1 VTPSNHNTRHAAE
14 RIVREL
20 RHAGHTAYFAGGC
33 VRDELLGL
41 EPADYDIATD
51 AVPERIRK
59 LFARTA
65 HVGAAFGVVLV
76 TVGSRTIEVATFRA
90 DGPYSDRRRPDSVT
104 FSDPESDAKRRDF
117 TVNALFLD
125 PEAKPTPADRTLGA
139 RGHVIDL
146 VQGLDDL
153 QTRTLRA
160 VGNPEE
166 RLAEDHLRALRAVR
180 FAARL
185 GFTIEPSTA
194 QAIRAHASDLVG
206 VSRERIGDELRRI
219 LKHPSRSRGVELLS
233 NLHLDSPV
241 FNEPQH
247 PGPYPILDSIP
258 KTECPFPFALAALAA
273 DRLGPDLP
281 VEAVVRRWR
290 SALMLSNDERT
301 ALENTLTLAIK
312 LRTDWASAP
321 VSQRKRW
328 ASTPHFEWSL
338 HLNSQSASLV
348 NDIRADVQSLS
359 QTQGGLNPE
368 PLADGQILMDAGL
381 IPGPAFGT
389 ILRTLYDLQL
399 EGSITTK
406 AQAIDKARELEADSG
421 V

>member
-1 VTPSNHNTRHAAE
+1 MSTSNQNARQAAQ

-20 RHAGHTAYFAGGC
+20 RNAGHTAYFAGGC

-41 EPADYDIATD
+41 EPTDYDIATD
-51 AVPERIRK
+51 AIPERIRE

-76 TVGSRTIEVATFRA
+76 SVGSQTIEVATFRA

-104 FSDPESDAKRRDF
+104 FSDRESDAKRRDF

-125 PEAKPTPADRTLGA
+125 PQAKPTDTDRALGA

-146 VQGLDDL
+146 VNGLPDL
-153 QTRTLRA
+153 QAKILRA
-160 VGNPEE
+160 VGKPEE

-185 GFTIEPSTA
+185 DFAVEDSTA

-219 LKHPSRSRGVELLS
+219 LQHPSRSRAVKLLS
-233 NLHLDSPV
+233 NLELDSPV
-241 FNEPQH
+241 FNEPPH
-247 PGPYPILDSIP
+247 PGPWPVVDALPD
-258 KTECPFPFALAALAA
+258 TECPFAFALAALAV
-273 DRLGPDLP
+273 DRHGQDLP
-281 VEAVVRRWR
+281 VDAVARRWR

-301 ALENTLTLAIK
+301 TLENTLSLAIK
-312 LRTDWASAP
+312 LRTSWADASVA
-321 VSQRKRW
+321 QRKRW
-328 ASTPHFEWSL
+328 ASTPHFEWAL
-338 HLNSQSASLV
+338 HLNCQSKPLV
-348 NDIRADVQSLS
+348 ETIQADIEALAK
-359 QTQGGLNPE
+359 THGGLNPT
-368 PLADGQILMDAGL
+368 PLADGQALIDAGL
-381 IPGPAFGT
+381 MPGPAFGA
-389 ILRTLYDLQL
+389 ILQALYDLQL
-399 EGSITTK
+399 EGRITTK
-406 AQAIDKARELEADSG
+406 AQAIAKARELEADSS